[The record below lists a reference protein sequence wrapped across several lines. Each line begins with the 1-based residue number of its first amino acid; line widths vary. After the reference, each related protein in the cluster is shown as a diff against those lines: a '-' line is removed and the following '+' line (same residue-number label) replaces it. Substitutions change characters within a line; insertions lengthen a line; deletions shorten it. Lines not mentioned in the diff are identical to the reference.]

1 MKILDLLIRPAGGNF
16 RTKTFVALFSSDL
29 KRNQK
34 IIDIGAGSCLIAKYI
49 KDKFQTDIT
58 PIDVVD
64 YNKTNLK
71 LVLYN
76 GEKIPFEN
84 QTFDIALI
92 IFVLHHS
99 KDQET
104 ILSEAK
110 RVAKKIIILEDTPK
124 NNFERFLWH
133 FWDWLLNLGH
143 DVNMTYSAR
152 TENDWLGLFEKMKFK
167 VIKTKNFRVG
177 LPILWSYQQSMYV
190 LESK

>member
-16 RTKTFVALFSSDL
+16 RTKTFVALFSGDL

-49 KDKFQTDIT
+49 RDKFQTNIT

-104 ILSEAK
+104 ILNEAK
-110 RVAKKIIILEDTPK
+110 RVAKRIIILEDTPK
-124 NNFERFLWH
+124 NKLEKLLWH

-143 DVNMTYSAR
+143 DVKMSYSAR
-152 TENDWLGLFEKMKFK
+152 TDEEWLVLFEEMNFK
-167 VIKTKNFRVG
+167 VIKKKNFRSA
-177 LPILWSYQQSMYV
+177 LPILWSYQQSMFI
-190 LESK
+190 LENK